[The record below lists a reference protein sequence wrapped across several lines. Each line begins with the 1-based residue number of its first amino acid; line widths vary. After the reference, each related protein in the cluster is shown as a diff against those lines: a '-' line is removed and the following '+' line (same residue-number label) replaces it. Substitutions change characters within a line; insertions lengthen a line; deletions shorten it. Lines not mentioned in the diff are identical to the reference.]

1 MIFEVKQGFLR
12 RCTSSTLPRK
22 YDVLTK
28 KIAVLTR
35 LIQYSKGYDVYYVD
49 MKSLSS
55 QGEFYFETIN
65 KYKEAGKAIAH
76 FNISNLDQARA
87 IVQVADELKQP
98 VIIGASEGERDYM
111 GIEMVRKI
119 IDELNEEYEVPIFLN
134 ADHTYS
140 LAKVQEVIEAG
151 YDSVIVD
158 GAKLPYEENVA
169 LVKSCVDYVR
179 AYETKTGKRVL
190 VEAELGY
197 IGQSS
202 SLNTALPEGVTEA
215 NLTTV
220 EQAKDFV
227 LRTGIDMFAPAIGNV
242 HGMLIDA
249 EEPKLHIDR
258 LKEIKHVVD
267 IPMVLHGAS
276 GNTDEDLTA
285 SIDAGISIVHI
296 NTEIR
301 KAFRDGEMHYLA
313 EHPNEVAPYKFGH
326 EGQEEMKKVVR
337 AKMLLY
343 VR

>member
-1 MIFEVKQGFLR
+1 
-12 RCTSSTLPRK
+12 
-22 YDVLTK
+22 
-28 KIAVLTR
+28 
-35 LIQYSKGYDVYYVD
+35 
-49 MKSLSS
+49 MKSLTTQSE
-55 QGEFYFETIN
+55 QYLETIN
-65 KYKEAGKAIAH
+65 QYKKDGKAIAH

-87 IVQVADELKQP
+87 IIQVAQELNQP
-98 VIIGASEGERDYM
+98 VIIGASEGEREYM
-111 GIEMVRKI
+111 GIDMVRTI
-119 IDELNEEYEVPIFLN
+119 VNELNQEYEVPIFLN

-140 LAKVQEVIEAG
+140 IEKVTEVVEAG

-179 AYETKTGKRVL
+179 GYEEKTGKRVL

-202 SLNTALPEGVTEA
+202 SLNTTLPEGVTEA
-215 NLTTV
+215 NLTTPD
-220 EQAKDFV
+220 QAKDFI

-249 EEPKLHIDR
+249 EEPKLHIER
-258 LKEIKHVVD
+258 LKEIVAVTD
-267 IPMVLHGAS
+267 VPLVLHGAS
-276 GNTDEDLTA
+276 GNTDEDLMA
-285 SIDAGISIVHI
+285 SIDAGVAIIHI

-301 KAFRDGEMHYLA
+301 KAFRDGEMHYLE

-337 AKMLLY
+337 AKMQLY
-343 VR
+343 MK

>member
-1 MIFEVKQGFLR
+1 MK
-12 RCTSSTLPRK
+12 TLVPQSEH
-22 YDVLTK
+22 YLELINEYK
-28 KIAVLTR
+28 KN
-35 LIQYSKGYDVYYVD
+35 GH
-49 MKSLSS
+49 
-55 QGEFYFETIN
+55 
-65 KYKEAGKAIAH
+65 AIAH

-87 IVQVADELKQP
+87 IVEVAQELNQP
-98 VIIGASEGERDYM
+98 VIIGASEGEREYM
-111 GIEMVRKI
+111 GIDMVRTI
-119 IDELNEEYEVPIFLN
+119 VNELNQEYDVPVFLN
-134 ADHTYS
+134 ADHTYT
-140 LAKVQEVIEAG
+140 LEKVIEVVEAG

-169 LVKSCVDYVR
+169 LVKKCVDYVR
-179 AYETKTGKRVL
+179 SYEEKTGKRVL

-215 NLTTV
+215 NLTTP
-220 EQAKDFV
+220 EQAKDFI

-258 LKEIKHVVD
+258 LKEITAVTDV
-267 IPMVLHGAS
+267 PLVLHGAS
-276 GNTDEDLTA
+276 GNTDEDLLG
-285 SIDAGISIVHI
+285 SIDNGVAIIHI

-301 KAFRDGEMHYLA
+301 KAFRDGEMNYLA

-337 AKMLLY
+337 SKMELY
-343 VR
+343 IQ

>member
-1 MIFEVKQGFLR
+1 MKTL
-12 RCTSSTLPRK
+12 TSQSERYLEIVEE
-22 YDVLTK
+22 YK
-28 KIAVLTR
+28 KT
-35 LIQYSKGYDVYYVD
+35 
-49 MKSLSS
+49 
-55 QGEFYFETIN
+55 
-65 KYKEAGKAIAH
+65 GKAIAH

-87 IVQVADELKQP
+87 IAQVAQELNQP
-98 VIIGASEGERDYM
+98 VIIGASEGEREYM
-111 GIEMVRKI
+111 GVDMVRTI
-119 IDELNEEYEVPIFLN
+119 VNELNQEYEVPIFLN

-140 LAKVQEVIEAG
+140 LEKVEEVVEAG

-169 LVKSCVDYVR
+169 LVKACVDFVR
-179 AYETKTGKRVL
+179 AYEEKTGKRVL

-202 SLNTALPEGVTEA
+202 SLNASLPEGVSES
-215 NLTTV
+215 NLTTK

-258 LKEIKHVVD
+258 LKEIKEVID

-276 GNTDEDLTA
+276 GNTDEDLIA

-301 KAFRDGEMHYLA
+301 KAFRDGEKEYMDT
-313 EHPNEVAPYKFGH
+313 HPNEVAPYKFGH

-337 AKMLLY
+337 AKMELY
-343 VR
+343 RK

>member
-1 MIFEVKQGFLR
+1 MK
-12 RCTSSTLPRK
+12 TLAPQSEH
-22 YDVLTK
+22 YLELINEYK
-28 KIAVLTR
+28 KN
-35 LIQYSKGYDVYYVD
+35 GH
-49 MKSLSS
+49 
-55 QGEFYFETIN
+55 
-65 KYKEAGKAIAH
+65 AIAH

-87 IVQVADELKQP
+87 IVEVAQELNQP
-98 VIIGASEGERDYM
+98 VIIGASEGEREYM
-111 GIEMVRKI
+111 GIDMVRTI
-119 IDELNEEYEVPIFLN
+119 VNELNQEYDVPVFLN
-134 ADHTYS
+134 ADHTYT
-140 LAKVQEVIEAG
+140 LEKVIEVVEAG

-169 LVKSCVDYVR
+169 LVKKCVDYVR
-179 AYETKTGKRVL
+179 SYEEKTGKRVL

-215 NLTTV
+215 NLTTP
-220 EQAKDFV
+220 EQAKDFI

-258 LKEIKHVVD
+258 LKEITAVTDV
-267 IPMVLHGAS
+267 PLVLHGAS
-276 GNTDEDLTA
+276 GNTDEDLLG
-285 SIDAGISIVHI
+285 SIDNGVAIIHI

-301 KAFRDGEMHYLA
+301 KAFRDGEMNYLT

-337 AKMLLY
+337 SKMELY
-343 VR
+343 IQ